1 MTGYIYFQI
10 KMAATVKMLV
20 FISLLVQPCALSN
33 DTTQWA
39 FNMTEHILN
48 KTHQM
53 LIMDQLLY
61 CTSQRLCS
69 IGNVKENRSTL
80 SCCVPCSCEDTCVI
94 TGSCCIDKALAG
106 DSLDVLYQKGSSC
119 VLSQLKPFEENGLN
133 TMDHYLMIGDCQKTF
148 VDENIAR
155 KCRSGN
161 VTPTDVTNYLPVS
174 SVRTNETYRN
184 RYCGYC
190 NWEHDKDLINWK
202 TSFSCRGSQ
211 FVFPHQAR
219 ELFSFIINE
228 DGCNLF
234 YHPPDVPVPFPCED
248 ETYMYTECN
257 VTGLWTEYNRD
268 IDWACRHYRNTY
280 EYADTYYKNVFCYI
294 CNTNASI
301 IPSCVFGYTIAG
313 GGRGG
318 GINLGLTSFA
328 ALFNFIQD
336 SSTVQA
342 KDTTQVC
349 APNFLFDTYKN
360 ICREITCSPPFRYSN
375 GVCENAFSNVASQRY
390 EMFLRFNTL
399 PSYHTNCDLCLRLTP
414 RLIQEYVKT
423 HLILIGYYKYVCG
436 LTVLFPSNNCSSET
450 IINTDY
456 LVIHVE
462 LFVQDYH
469 DPKEVAE
476 NLLDTSALHIESG
489 TNTGPLLCT
498 DLKPEVVGGNFYEF
512 ESSSNKFRIVF
523 PLDRQYRDPS
533 NGDKMNIETYDEIS
547 YCPFKPW
554 VSRLVPTFLCPH
566 VNISLNDYNVTRH
579 SNKVCFDMHNSCFQ
593 PEKCIFSDDMS
604 SVLICADTF
613 FASHLPDNIVSR
625 EEDLGKVLVSLVCSS
640 LSVICL
646 IVTMV
651 TYILFPVL
659 RTLPGLFTM
668 ALCAT
673 LTVAHVLFTFGAGA
687 VKIGF
692 LCEVFGITIHLTML
706 ASVFIMN
713 VCSIHMFRV
722 FNHLDRQYVLTE
734 EEKRRHF
741 VISLVYSYGGS
752 ALFVLGR
759 SVYSVVTNGRSGYGI
774 RICFIN
780 DTNALLYSFTLPVMV
795 LVVANIVMF
804 CIVIVKVSQLPDM
817 SRSST
822 CRHHSKRFLIYV
834 KLSTLTGVAWLFGFI
849 AEIFNQDVFV
859 YLFIVLLAGQGVF
872 IMLSFVCNKRVYEL
886 YIAYKKRGI
895 NSSRGHT
902 ILDPTLSNSSVSQ
915 SRNPHTKDTTL
926 TEVGHDK
933 SCLTVQDNHPLELSS
948 RL

>member
-1 MTGYIYFQI
+1 
-10 KMAATVKMLV
+10 MAATVKMLV
-20 FISLLVQPCALSN
+20 FISLLVQPDSIPCALSN

-39 FNMTEHILN
+39 FNMTEHIQN

-69 IGNVKENRSTL
+69 IGNVKENISTL

-94 TGSCCIDKALAG
+94 TGSCCIDKALAQ

-133 TMDHYLMIGDCQKTF
+133 TMDLYLMIGDCQKTF
-148 VDENIAR
+148 VDENIVR

-161 VTPTDVTNYLPVS
+161 VTPTNVTNYLPVS
-174 SVRTNETYRN
+174 SVKTNETYRN

-219 ELFSFIINE
+219 ELLSFIINE

-280 EYADTYYKNVFCYI
+280 EYDFTFYKNAFCYI
-294 CNTNASI
+294 CNTYALPPPI
-301 IPSCVFGYTIAG
+301 CIVTPSQPPSTILNP
-313 GGRGG
+313 
-318 GINLGLTSFA
+318 IYITSFA
-328 ALFNFIQD
+328 ALFNFIDDTPKVQ
-336 SSTVQA
+336 SSETVHLCP
-342 KDTTQVC
+342 KDHK
-349 APNFLFDTYKN
+349 FDTYKN

-399 PSYHTNCDLCLRLTP
+399 PSYHTNCDLCLRLSP

-423 HLILIGYYKYVCG
+423 HLILIGYYKHVCG

-450 IINTDY
+450 IVNTSY
-456 LVIHVE
+456 LVIHLE
-462 LFVQDYH
+462 FFIQNFH
-469 DPKEVAE
+469 DPIDVARRFL
-476 NLLDTSALHIESG
+476 NPSVFLPESLEG
-489 TNTGPLLCT
+489 VTVCI
-498 DLKPEVVGGNFYEF
+498 DLKPKVLGGKFYDF
-512 ESSSNKFRIVF
+512 EYGFSEYDYVY

-554 VSRLVPTFLCPH
+554 VSRLVPAFLCPH
-566 VNISLNDYNVTRH
+566 VNISLNEYNVTRH

-593 PEKCIFSDDMS
+593 PEECIFSDDMS

-613 FASHLPDNIVSR
+613 FASYLPNNIVPR

-706 ASVFIMN
+706 TSVFLMN
-713 VCSIHMFRV
+713 VCSVHMFRV
-722 FNHLDRQYVLTE
+722 FNHLDRQYVLTA

-849 AEIFNQDVFV
+849 AEISNQDVFV

-895 NSSRGHT
+895 NQTISRGHT
-902 ILDPTLSNSSVSQ
+902 MLDTSLSNSSVSQ
-915 SRNPHTKDTTL
+915 LRKPHTREPTISTEIDTHCHS
-926 TEVGHDK
+926 VR
-933 SCLTVQDNHPLELSS
+933 DNIPLEFSTNL
-948 RL
+948 